1 MKGQQQ
7 VLYLSLSLS
16 LFGTDFCAFLWENH
30 KEYLLLLII
39 LSTVYYLD
47 PKTYK
52 YTWMDRGEMEL
63 QEVKLMYFRAM
74 FFSPAGGC
82 NFRMK

>member
-30 KEYLLLLII
+30 KEYLLLLITH
-39 LSTVYYLD
+39 STVYYLD

-63 QEVKLMYFRAM
+63 KK
-74 FFSPAGGC
+74 SS
-82 NFRMK
+82 